1 MLDLLARKMLYP
13 APAFR
18 VPSPPPAPLAEV
30 RLELGSGTEVIGW
43 AFAGPAPD
51 APAAVF
57 FHGNGEN
64 LQTLRQAGLFDD
76 LAGLG
81 IHFLAIDYPGYGR
94 SGGTPREASLVAAG
108 EAGLGW
114 LAQRFPESPKALVGW
129 SLGAAVAVQVA
140 RRHGGSVDRLA
151 LMSAWDDLPTLA
163 AAHFPRWLVGLALS
177 DRYDSVAAAP
187 EIRVPTLLI
196 HGVRDRIIPLA
207 HGERLRAALPRAEEL
222 IRVPDAGHND
232 LLARPVVWRALGR
245 FLRGEAVTT
254 DPSRG
259 G

>member
-1 MLDLLARKMLYP
+1 MLHLLARKMLYP
-13 APAFR
+13 APAYR

-30 RLELGSGTEVIGW
+30 RLELDSGTEVLGW
-43 AFAGPAPD
+43 ASASPAPD

-64 LQTLRQAGLFDD
+64 LGTMRAAGLFDD
-76 LAGLG
+76 LEGLG
-81 IHFLAIDYPGYGR
+81 IHFLAVDYPGYGR
-94 SGGTPREASLVAAG
+94 SGGTPSEASLVAAG
-108 EAGLGW
+108 EAALAW
-114 LAQRFPESPKALVGW
+114 LAERHPESPKALVGW

-140 RRHGGSVDRLA
+140 RRHGGVDRLA

-163 AAHFPRWLVGLALS
+163 AEHFPRWLVGLALA

-222 IRVPDAGHND
+222 VRVPDAGHND
-232 LLARPVVWRALGR
+232 LLARPVVWRELAR
-245 FLRGEAVTT
+245 FLRGPEPA
-254 DPSRG
+254 SAE
-259 G
+259 